1 MILGLLMTF
10 WFSSGIQGE
19 SLTVDFPEQTDWTGV
34 ASEME
39 LINSDVS
46 GNLKDIRTL
55 VNKYLEKTN
64 AIKAD
69 G

>member
-39 LINSDVS
+39 LINSNVS
-46 GNLKDIRTL
+46 GNLMDIRIL
-55 VNKYLEKTN
+55 LKKNLQN
-64 AIKAD
+64 QIRWLQM
-69 G
+69 